1 LTRASRWGVRRV
13 VMGYEIAVAL
23 DSTPQ
28 PRTPIPPRGTRSR
41 ELARIDRAS
50 LMVTAK
56 WLRDL
61 REASERSGDW
71 SGGGRR
77 FSRDRRV

>member
-1 LTRASRWGVRRV
+1 
-13 VMGYEIAVAL
+13 MGYEIAVAL

-28 PRTPIPPRGTRSR
+28 PPTPIPARASRSR
-41 ELARIDRAS
+41 DLARIDRAS
-50 LMVTAK
+50 LTVTAK

-61 REASERSGDW
+61 REASERSGGW

-77 FSRDRRV
+77 FSREPGD